1 MSLMTPDIRASA
13 VANVNPV
20 AKLAVALI
28 LSAVLLLSIDS
39 VSASVAL
46 LLECVL
52 LFWSGISARQFWIR
66 TIPLWVAA
74 PFAGITTVLYGADS
88 GATLWQFGFVSITDG
103 SASLGAAIVLRILC
117 IGLPGIVLF
126 ATTDPTDLADGL
138 SQLVR
143 LPARFV
149 LGGLAGLRLVG
160 LFIEDW
166 RALGLARRARG
177 VGDTSAMARLLSQA
191 FALLVISIR
200 RGSKLA
206 TAMEAKGF
214 GSDRPRTWA
223 RQSTFGRREWAL
235 IGIGMAI
242 AAAAVIAAV
251 TTGNWHFVLDI

>member
-1 MSLMTPDIRASA
+1 MSLMTPDIRAST
-13 VANVNPV
+13 VASINPV

-28 LSAVLLLSIDS
+28 LSAVLLLSIDA

-46 LLECVL
+46 LLEGVL

-66 TIPLWVAA
+66 TIPLWLAA

-88 GATLWQFGFVSITDG
+88 GATLWQFGFVSITEG

-138 SQLVR
+138 SQVVR

-149 LGGLAGLRLVG
+149 
-160 LFIEDW
+160 
-166 RALGLARRARG
+166 
-177 VGDTSAMARLLSQA
+177 LSQA

-223 RQSTFGRREWAL
+223 RESVFGKREWAL
-235 IGIGMAI
+235 IGIGTAI
-242 AAAAVIAAV
+242 AVIAVIAAV
-251 TTGNWHFVLDI
+251 STGNWHFVLDT